1 LFSVLESP
9 INKTAMND
17 PHKRVTAILEYSPRL
32 KKAFIRAVLEYGK
45 RLPPLEPENTQ
56 NHVDVFFGAD
66 MRFGVGISPLV
77 VEEDLPE
84 NKLLQESHEISQAK

>member
-1 LFSVLESP
+1 
-9 INKTAMND
+9 MND

-32 KKAFIRAVLEYGK
+32 KKAFIRAVLEYGE

-84 NKLLQESHEISQAK
+84 NERGLATAPQDSDS